1 MKPFPCQLLVR
12 LLASPCCR
20 SRTDDYSKYPSCR
33 PFYSNSIV
41 PHVTK
46 RNSRRICLLKLIFS
60 RYYGPKWTK
69 WSRKKINFSKQ
80 IVQDDTW
87 HHTII
92 STSGNVAGSFGL
104 LVTLLQ
110 CLYRLEISD
119 SCIRTF
125 TLAMNENVHDYL
137 RWEKARSSTLFRV
150 FHVVFHL
157 FCRRR
162 RPIIWVTASS
172 ARKYCVHLWTN
183 DKSYSAISWKKR
195 SLYFCRKIRRSNRPL
210 GPLLH

>member
-137 RWEKARSSTLFRV
+137 RWEKSTFVDAVPCLSCRIPFILPSSSTHHLGDCEQCEKV
-150 FHVVFHL
+150 LCSSVNKWQKL
-157 FCRRR
+157 FC
-162 RPIIWVTASS
+162 
-172 ARKYCVHLWTN
+172 Y
-183 DKSYSAISWKKR
+183 
-195 SLYFCRKIRRSNRPL
+195 
-210 GPLLH
+210 